1 LFDLNKLAHR
11 NELTFLHDFYAYAD
25 VKVNT
30 TIEEGFAGEVM
41 AA

>member
-1 LFDLNKLAHR
+1 LFDLNILAHR
-11 NELTFLHDFYAYAD
+11 KELAFLHDFYAYAD

-30 TIEEGFAGEVM
+30 STEQGVVGEIM